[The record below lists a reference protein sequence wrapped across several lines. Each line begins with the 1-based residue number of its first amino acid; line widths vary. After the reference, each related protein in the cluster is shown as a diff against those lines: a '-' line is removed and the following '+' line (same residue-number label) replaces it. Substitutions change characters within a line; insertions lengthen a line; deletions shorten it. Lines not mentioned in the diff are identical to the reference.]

1 MFLVRALY
9 FLLIG
14 WWLALLWGWL
24 AYLACASYVLLPVG
38 TWMFNR
44 VPLVL
49 TLKPAERDDFGKT
62 DREFPFIIRVIWF
75 FVVGWWLGLGCFK
88 IGYLLCLTILFMPA
102 GIWLLHRVPEAMT
115 LRQAS

>member
-1 MFLVRALY
+1 MFILRAIY

-14 WWLALLWGWL
+14 WWLALLWGWV

-38 TWMFNR
+38 TVMFNR
-44 VPLVL
+44 LPFVL
-49 TLKPAERDDFGKT
+49 TLKPGDHDDDGYPDK
-62 DREFPFIIRVIWF
+62 EFPFIIRVIWF
-75 FVVGWWLGLGCFK
+75 FVVGWWLGLVCFK
-88 IGYLLCLTILFMPA
+88 FGYLLCLTIIFMPF